1 MKTISTPHPPS
12 KKGHFCCKICGS
24 SNMKTNRGFIIA
36 DDHDCL
42 DCGAWN
48 DDIGFWCKR
57 VDGKLSRV
65 YFVDDGEYGG
75 FNL

>member
-1 MKTISTPHPPS
+1 
-12 KKGHFCCKICGS
+12 
-24 SNMKTNRGFIIA
+24 MKTNHGFIVG

-48 DDIGFWCKR
+48 DDIGFWWKR

-65 YFVDDGEYGG
+65 YFADDKEYFGLK
-75 FNL
+75 F